1 MFRRVKQE
9 LKEGKT
15 LLQFGFI
22 QAIGQA
28 FGMIAPLVIAKFFT
42 EDLFGRYV
50 LARMIVFFLLM
61 LLITSAQVPFIVY
74 ANEERAKTGKINKSF
89 SVRCAFLAF
98 SIIAFVSLSC
108 VFNKAI
114 RAFAEISSADLLFM
128 SLGFIGIAIKSFF
141 CNLFMALGQR
151 IKSSFVE
158 LVFGGAT
165 LGLVLALSL
174 TSKINLRMVFL
185 VYFISAIAV
194 FLMFIKRI
202 DFGQLLPFDFDWKHF
217 KKMFNF
223 TKWLMFGATAVYFI
237 NWVDNI
243 ILRIFKAS
251 MANIGEYGLGYQIF
265 KAVVMM
271 TYIVS
276 SYFLPFVTEHIEDR
290 EKIRNYLSRKRPKIL
305 LLGFIAIGSF
315 FLVSPYVFRFVY
327 GDAYQSSVNV
337 IRILLIASIF
347 SLYNSFYGPIL
358 NALKRYKFLHTTLFI
373 QVLVKVLLNLILV
386 PKLGMR
392 GAAVATVFSYLF
404 QAVAFEIYFRFK
416 LKKLYKICMRS

>member
-174 TSKINLRMVFL
+174 TGKINLRMVFL

-305 LLGFIAIGSF
+305 LLGFIAIGLL
-315 FLVSPYVFRFVY
+315 FLISPYVFRFVY
-327 GDAYQSSVNV
+327 EDAYQSSVNV
-337 IRILLIASIF
+337 LRILLISSFVIM
-347 SLYNSFYGPIL
+347 YNTFYIPIV
-358 NALKRYKFLHTTLFI
+358 NALKEYKFSQTVNVI
-373 QVLVKVLLNLILV
+373 QIIIKVILSIILIPRFGLY
-386 PKLGMR
+386 
-392 GAAVATVFSYLF
+392 GAATATVISYF
-404 QAVAFEIYFRFK
+404 CKAVFYELYFRMRLRKSLK
-416 LKKLYKICMRS
+416 L